1 MAGLL
6 RRAGGLRLLV
16 VAWIE
21 ERKRQHHT
29 AYKVYW
35 RDPAGRIRTRTFTR
49 SADAKRYAREVEH
62 RKDTGSYVD
71 PAAGAITLAE
81 AFDHM
86 MATATHLRPSTRELY
101 AMHGRLYIAGG
112 SLGARPI
119 RTIGKA
125 DVWTFLAE
133 LSATKGTATVDAVKR
148 LLHRTFEVALEEDR
162 IARNPVHGVRVE
174 KAARRDPRFLSEGEV
189 AKIAGEVPDRYRTLV
204 WTLALAGL
212 RIGEASAL
220 RVKNVT
226 ENSIRIVEASSEVAG
241 RKITGPTKTGQ
252 SRTVDIPP
260 ELRRMLAE
268 HISIYS
274 NRFDPEALVFT
285 GPDGGQVRQN
295 TFRKRTFQ
303 PAAERA
309 GITPI
314 PTVHDLRHTAASFM
328 ASHGFTLLEA
338 ASQLGHSAT
347 SMTQRYSHVFPSE
360 RQAKAARL
368 GTLIGSA

>member
-1 MAGLL
+1 M
-6 RRAGGLRLLV
+6 
-16 VAWIE
+16 AWIE

-35 RDPAGRIRTRTFTR
+35 RDPGGKVRSKTFTR

-71 PAAGAITLAE
+71 PAVGNITLAE

-86 MATATHLRPSTRELY
+86 MTTATHLRPATRELY
-101 AMHGRLYIAGG
+101 AMHGRLYLVGG
-112 SLGARPI
+112 SLGDRPI

-125 DVWTFLAE
+125 DVRAFLAE

-148 LLHRTFEVALEEDR
+148 LLHRTLEVALEEDR
-162 IARNPVHGVRVE
+162 IARNPAHGIRVE
-174 KAARRDPRFLSEGEV
+174 KAARRDPRFLSVEE
-189 AKIAGEVPDRYRTLV
+189 IAALAAEVPPRYRTLI

-226 ENSIRIVEASSEVAG
+226 DTSIRVVEASSEVAG
-241 RKITGPTKTGQ
+241 KKINGPTKTGQ
-252 SRTVDIPP
+252 SRTVDIPV
-260 ELRRMLAE
+260 ELCRMLAE
-268 HISIYS
+268 HLNTYG
-274 NRFDPEALVFT
+274 NRFAPESYVFT
-285 GPDGGQVRQN
+285 GPDGGQIRQN
-295 TFRKRTFQ
+295 SFRQRIFQ

-309 GITPI
+309 GITPT
-314 PTVHDLRHTAASFM
+314 PTVHDLRHTAASLM

-338 ASQLGHSAT
+338 AGQLGHSAT
-347 SMTQRYSHVFPSE
+347 SMTERYSHVFPSE
-360 RQAKAARL
+360 RQEKAERL
-368 GTLIGSA
+368 GALIGPS

>member
-1 MAGLL
+1 M
-6 RRAGGLRLLV
+6 
-16 VAWIE
+16 AWIE

-35 RDPAGRIRTRTFTR
+35 RDPAGRVRTKTFTR
-49 SADAKRYAREVEH
+49 SADAKRCAREVEH

-71 PAAGAITLAE
+71 PAAGNITLAD

-101 AMHGRLYIAGG
+101 AMHGRLYLAGG
-112 SLGARPI
+112 SLGDRPI

-125 DVWTFLAE
+125 DVRTFVAD

-174 KAARRDPRFLSEGEV
+174 KTARRDPRFLSDSEV
-189 AKIAGEVPDRYRTLV
+189 AAIASEVPDRFRALV

-226 ENSIRIVEASSEVAG
+226 DTSIRVVESSAEVAG
-241 RKITGPTKTGQ
+241 RKITGPTKTGA
-252 SRTVDIPP
+252 SRTVDIPI
-260 ELRRMLAE
+260 ELRRMLRE
-268 HISIYS
+268 QITTFS
-274 NRFDPEALVFT
+274 NAFDPEAFVFT
-285 GPDGGQVRQN
+285 STDGGQIRQN
-295 TFRKRTFQ
+295 HFRKRVFQ

-309 GITPI
+309 GITPV
-314 PTVHDLRHTAASFM
+314 PTVHDLRHTAASLM
-328 ASHGFTLLEA
+328 ARSGFTLLEA

-347 SMTQRYSHVFPSE
+347 TMTARYSHVFPQE

-368 GTLIGSA
+368 GELIAQT

>member
-1 MAGLL
+1 M
-6 RRAGGLRLLV
+6 
-16 VAWIE
+16 AWIE
-21 ERKRQHHT
+21 ERKRQHRT

-35 RDPAGRIRTRTFTR
+35 RDPSGKVRTKTFGR

-71 PAAGAITLAE
+71 PAAGNITLAE

-101 AMHGRLYIAGG
+101 AMHGRLYLAGG

-125 DVWTFLAE
+125 DVREFLAE
-133 LSATKGTATVDAVKR
+133 LAASRGAATVDAVKR
-148 LLHRTFEVALEEDR
+148 LLHRTLEVAVEEDR
-162 IARNPVHGVRVE
+162 IARNPAHGVRV
-174 KAARRDPRFLSEGEV
+174 ARPERREARFLTEDEV
-189 AKIAGEVPDRYRTLV
+189 AAIAAELPERYRALV
-204 WTLALAGL
+204 WTLAIGGL

-220 RVKNVT
+220 RVGNVEDT
-226 ENSIRIVEASSEVAG
+226 HIRVVESSAELAG
-241 RKITGPTKTGQ
+241 RKITTAPKTGKA
-252 SRTVDIPP
+252 RTVDIPS
-260 ELRRMLAE
+260 ELRQMLRA
-268 HISIYS
+268 HITTYS
-274 NRFDPEALVFT
+274 NAFDPDALVFT
-285 GPDGGQVRQN
+285 GPDGGQIRQN
-295 TFRKRTFQ
+295 TFRKRDFQ
-303 PAAERA
+303 PAADRA

-328 ASHGFTLLEA
+328 ARSGFTLLEA

-347 SMTQRYSHVFPSE
+347 TMTVRYSHVFPQE

>member
-1 MAGLL
+1 
-6 RRAGGLRLLV
+6 

-71 PAAGAITLAE
+71 PAAGNITLAD

-125 DVWTFLAE
+125 DVRTFLAE

-148 LLHRTFEVALEEDR
+148 LLHRTLEVALEEDR
-162 IARNPVHGVRVE
+162 ITRNPVHGVRVE
-174 KAARRDPRFLSEGEV
+174 KAPRRDPRFLSVEEV
-189 AKIAGEVPDRYRTLV
+189 ATIASEVPDRFRALV

-220 RVKNVT
+220 RVRNVT
-226 ENSIRIVEASSEVAG
+226 ETSIRVVEASPEVAG
-241 RKITGPTKTGQ
+241 RKINGPTKTGQ
-252 SRTVDIPP
+252 SRTVDIPV
-260 ELRRMLAE
+260 ELRTMLAD
-268 HISIYS
+268 HLNTYG
-274 NRFDPEALVFT
+274 NRFAPESYVFT
-285 GPDGGQVRQN
+285 GPDGGQIRQN
-295 TFRKRTFQ
+295 TFRRRVFQ

-309 GITPI
+309 GITPT
-314 PTVHDLRHTAASFM
+314 PTVHDLRHTAASLM

-338 ASQLGHSAT
+338 AGQLGHGAT
-347 SMTQRYSHVFPSE
+347 TMTARYSHVFPAE

-368 GTLIGSA
+368 GTLLGSA

>member
-1 MAGLL
+1 M
-6 RRAGGLRLLV
+6 
-16 VAWIE
+16 AWIE
-21 ERKRQHHT
+21 ERKRQHRT

-35 RDPAGRIRTRTFTR
+35 RDPVGKVRTKTFAR

-71 PAAGAITLAE
+71 PAAGNITLAE

-86 MATATHLRPSTRELY
+86 MSTATHLRPATRSLY

-112 SLGARPI
+112 SLGDRPI

-125 DVWTFLAE
+125 DVREFLAG
-133 LSATKGTATVDAVKR
+133 LSATKGAATVDAVKR
-148 LLHRTFEVALEEDR
+148 LLHRTLEVALEEDR

-174 KAARRDPRFLSEGEV
+174 KAARREPRFLTEGEV
-189 AKIAGEVPDRYRTLV
+189 RAITEDVAPRYRTLV

-226 ENSIRIVEASSEVAG
+226 DTSIRVVESSPEVAG
-241 RKITGPTKTGQ
+241 RKMTGPTKTGA

-260 ELRRMLAE
+260 ELRRMLRE
-268 HISIYS
+268 QITTYS
-274 NRFDPEALVFT
+274 TAFDPEAFVFT
-285 GPDGGQVRQN
+285 AEGGGQIRQN
-295 TFRKRTFQ
+295 HFRKRIFQ

-309 GITPI
+309 GISPV

-328 ASHGFTLLEA
+328 ARSGFTLLEA
-338 ASQLGHSAT
+338 AGQLGHSAVT
-347 SMTQRYSHVFPSE
+347 MTERYSHVFPEE

-368 GTLIGSA
+368 GELIG